1 VNGRGLAFIACS
13 LLLSGALGVRQA
25 SALDIAK
32 SEIESTQNKDIVFVN
47 YEGPQNIVQS
57 LAEITGIGRA
67 LGSQIAAGSTRTA
80 PGRYQVIR
88 AVDPAV
94 PQGFDADILVLGAD
108 AGVDHIRNLRWIIA
122 GYLETA
128 WGYSEK
134 DAFTLATFVT
144 VYNAVYRGDMAY
156 ISSKY
161 KPVVQKELT
170 AQDAGL
176 ALVYS
181 EWPGKSRII
190 IPLGVAP
197 APGKLGAVD
206 TSAVGSPQVTES
218 LRAQSDKGIPERQ
231 AMTGLKE
238 REAAQK
244 QAEVDKQKAELAAAQ
259 EKLAAD
265 QAKLEAEKAAAKA
278 AAQPAP
284 AAAGTAQQPAPAAVA
299 QAATPAAATAP
310 APAAAAAAAGT
321 AATAPAAATLAAPGA
336 TAQPVP
342 PTAPTAA
349 QAAPAPAAP
358 QSAQMS
364 TSPAAVA
371 AQEQQ
376 VAADQAAVAAKTAQ
390 VQQGEA
396 AVAAKK
402 AEVAQER
409 AGITQDQKAV
419 IAGEVAAKSAAAAA
433 GLYLLQIVDPT
444 THLGRLVFVDTGS
457 GNLIRASRVNAIH
470 PRSLVDDGTSFVAVA
485 GLAGKPGG
493 VRLARFDKTSLEDV
507 ADSSVEVFPEGVPLS
522 SGGAFYA
529 PVPGSGGA
537 LYLARFDA
545 SLKETARSKVEV
557 DGYAVLAAGAGGI
570 VAQEKSGAF
579 AVLKADSLELVKEL
593 KP

>member
-284 AAAGTAQQPAPAAVA
+284 AAAGTAQQPAPAAAGTAQQPAPAAVA

-310 APAAAAAAAGT
+310 A
-321 AATAPAAATLAAPGA
+321 AATPAAPGA
-336 TAQPVP
+336 TAQPA
-342 PTAPTAA
+342 APTAA
-349 QAAPAPAAP
+349 QAAAAPAAP